1 MLLGWCFVGDTAET
15 SRGFHVGSASFKAHQ
30 YHTARG
36 LRHAAPVCAGDHE
49 SAKATFP
56 LVPTHYEKAGKWHPK
71 TEGEVRVPALKCR
84 ALQLKLQEE
93 VHAAASG

>member
-1 MLLGWCFVGDTAET
+1 M
-15 SRGFHVGSASFKAHQ
+15 H
-30 YHTARG
+30 
-36 LRHAAPVCAGDHE
+36 HAAWCCRSPVLGGLSKQAQPVSPSVRPAPAAGDHE